1 MDITTYY
8 SSNKEVVLKKAHQIV
23 ICACGERV
31 KYGATGSH
39 TKHSPRHRI
48 WEQTQKSLTLKA
60 LA

>member
-8 SSNKEVVLKKAHQIV
+8 SANKEVVLKKAHQIV

-39 TKHSPRHRI
+39 TKHSPRHHI
-48 WEQTQKSLTLKA
+48 YEQMMKSVGMKQ
-60 LA
+60 